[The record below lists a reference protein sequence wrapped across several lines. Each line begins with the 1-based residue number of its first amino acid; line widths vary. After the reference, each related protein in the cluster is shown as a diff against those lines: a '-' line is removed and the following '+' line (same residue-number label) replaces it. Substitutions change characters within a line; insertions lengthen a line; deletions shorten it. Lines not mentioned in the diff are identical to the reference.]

1 MLLPT
6 FSAFS
11 DLSTY
16 KSITVLCGYHTLE
29 LLYQGICKK
38 QAVGCG
44 INSQKEVATVFSENV
59 TQVDITHR
67 IGTEITNWSIEG
79 TEIDPLR
86 IGLTN
91 STTNTL
97 RLKMD
102 SLLVIAME
110 MRSIPLLL

>member
-1 MLLPT
+1 M
-6 FSAFS
+6 
-11 DLSTY
+11 
-16 KSITVLCGYHTLE
+16 
-29 LLYQGICKK
+29 
-38 QAVGCG
+38 
-44 INSQKEVATVFSENV
+44 FSENV

-67 IGTEITNWSIEG
+67 IGTEITNWSIEE

-110 MRSIPLLL
+110 MNTFAFIGGEWSGFSYVINGEN